1 MNTIYIF
8 TGIMFTLLLILVF
21 KVKKRNNLLSNNTF
35 FILSLS
41 LLIGFILELIINFLS
56 TAALNQVILEIYTK
70 LYLIFIVCWFSI
82 FSVYTF
88 LISKKDDSLNKT
100 IMIMYALLTFISSVS
115 IILLPL
121 NIDTNNFIYLSGNA
135 VNIFKVL
142 LPSMLCILYLRTI
155 LNRKVISIKKSNYIY
170 IALILL
176 SISTFLEI
184 KYELNIITTILLFI
198 TYLVFLTI
206 ENPVLKEYELMDNIR
221 IKALKANLN
230 KTDFLSNI
238 SHELRTPLTSI
249 ISSIDEI
256 KTYDLP
262 NELKENLNDIIDS
275 SSSLLDIIGNV
286 IDINKIE
293 NKVYDLKEKNYSV
306 RDLIEKIIKV
316 NTKKYNKENV
326 IFRYSISESTPQNLY
341 GDKTKIKEII
351 NNILD
356 NSFKYTEKGNIS
368 LTIDS
373 QIANDICNLVIE
385 IKDTGI
391 GIKSEDLNK
400 IFNGE
405 DIDNDIN
412 NEIDRDGLG
421 LLVSKNLIELLGGT
435 INVNSYYGSGSVFT
449 IKIPQKLGNELK
461 VIEENNTIKFNNKKI
476 LLVDD
481 DRFNNR
487 ILKRLLNIYNIE
499 LDVCERGIECIDK
512 INSGKHYDLILM
524 DIMMPDINGVDT
536 FKKLKSNKNFDTK
549 VVALTADALS
559 TSKNKYLKLG
569 FTDYIAKP
577 FKKEELDQKLKKL
590 LGD

>member
-1 MNTIYIF
+1 MNTIYII

-21 KVKKRNNLLSNNTF
+21 KIKKKNNLLSNNTF

-56 TAALNQVILEIYTK
+56 TLTLKPVMLEVYTK

-88 LISKKDDSLNKT
+88 LISKKDDTLNKT
-100 IMIMYALLTFISSVS
+100 IMILYALLTLVSSLS

-121 NIDTNNFIYLSGNA
+121 NIDTTNFIYLSGNSI
-135 VNIFKVL
+135 NIFKVL
-142 LPSMLCILYLRTI
+142 LPSMLCILFLRTI
-155 LNRKVISIKKSNYIY
+155 LNRNVISITKCNYIY
-170 IALILL
+170 VALILL
-176 SISTFLEI
+176 SICTFLEL

-206 ENPVLKEYELMDNIR
+206 ENPALKEYEIINNLR
-221 IKALKANLN
+221 LRALKANMN

-238 SHELRTPLTSI
+238 SHELRTPLASI

-256 KTYDLP
+256 KNYNLP
-262 NELKENLNDIIDS
+262 PEFKDTINDIVDS
-275 SSSLLDIIGNV
+275 SSSLLDIVGNV

-293 NKVYDLKEKNYSV
+293 NKVYDIKEKDYSIKETV
-306 RDLIEKIIKV
+306 EKLIKM

-326 IFRYSISESTPQNLY
+326 IFKYFISESTPQNLF

-351 NNILD
+351 NNVLD
-356 NSFKYTEKGNIS
+356 NSFKYTDKGSIS
-368 LTIDS
+368 LTINS
-373 QIANDICNLVIE
+373 EIVSDICNLIIE

-400 IFNGE
+400 IFNGS
-405 DIDNDIN
+405 DIDNEIN
-412 NEIDRDGLG
+412 SDVDRDGLG
-421 LLVSKNLIELLGGT
+421 LLVTKNLVSLLGGT
-435 INVNSYYGSGSVFT
+435 ITVSSYYGSGSIFT
-449 IKIPQKLGNELK
+449 IKIPQRLKNELET
-461 VIEENNTIKFNNKKI
+461 IEQTNTTKFINKRI

-481 DRFNNR
+481 DKLNNR
-487 ILKRLLNIYNIE
+487 ILKRLLNIYDIE
-499 LDVCERGIECIDK
+499 LDTCERGIECIDK
-512 INSGKHYDLILM
+512 INNGEHYDLILM
-524 DIMMPDINGVDT
+524 DIMMPDMNGIDT
-536 FKKLKSNKNFDTK
+536 LKKLKSNKNFNTK

-559 TSKNKYLKLG
+559 TSKNKYIKTG
-569 FTDYIAKP
+569 FTDYIPKP
-577 FKKEELDQKLKKL
+577 FKKEELDQKLKEL

>member
-1 MNTIYIF
+1 MNTIYII

-21 KVKKRNNLLSNNTF
+21 KIKKKNNLLSNNTF

-56 TAALNQVILEIYTK
+56 TLTLKPVMLEVYTK

-88 LISKKDDSLNKT
+88 LISKKDDTLNKT
-100 IMIMYALLTFISSVS
+100 IMILYAFLTLVSSLS

-121 NIDTNNFIYLSGNA
+121 NIDTTNFIYLSGNSI
-135 VNIFKVL
+135 NIFKVL
-142 LPSMLCILYLRTI
+142 LPSMLCILFLRTI
-155 LNRKVISIKKSNYIY
+155 LNRNVISITKCNYIY
-170 IALILL
+170 VALILL
-176 SISTFLEI
+176 SICTFLEL

-206 ENPVLKEYELMDNIR
+206 ENPALKEYEIINNLR
-221 IKALKANLN
+221 LRALKANMN

-238 SHELRTPLTSI
+238 SHELRTPLASI

-256 KTYDLP
+256 KNYNLP
-262 NELKENLNDIIDS
+262 PEFKDTINDIVDS
-275 SSSLLDIIGNV
+275 SSSLLDIVGNV

-293 NKVYDLKEKNYSV
+293 NKIYDLKEKNYSIKETV
-306 RDLIEKIIKV
+306 EKLIKM

-326 IFRYSISESTPQNLY
+326 IFKYFISENTPQNLF

-351 NNILD
+351 NNVLD
-356 NSFKYTEKGNIS
+356 NSFKYTDKGSIS
-368 LTIDS
+368 LTINS
-373 QIANDICNLVIE
+373 EIVSDICNLIIE

-400 IFNGE
+400 IFNGS
-405 DIDNDIN
+405 DIDNEIN
-412 NEIDRDGLG
+412 NDVDRDGLG
-421 LLVSKNLIELLGGT
+421 LLITKDLVSLLGGT
-435 INVNSYYGSGSVFT
+435 ITVCSYYGSGSVFT
-449 IKIPQKLGNELK
+449 IKIPQRLKNELET
-461 VIEENNTIKFNNKKI
+461 IEQTNTTKFINKRI

-481 DRFNNR
+481 DRLNNR
-487 ILKRLLNIYNIE
+487 ILKRLLNIYDIE
-499 LDVCERGIECIDK
+499 LDTCERGIECIDK
-512 INSGKHYDLILM
+512 INNGEHYDLILM
-524 DIMMPDINGVDT
+524 DIMMPDMNGIDT
-536 FKKLKSNKNFDTK
+536 LKKLKSNKNFNTK

-559 TSKNKYLKLG
+559 TSKNKYIKTG
-569 FTDYIAKP
+569 FADYIPKP
-577 FKKEELDQKLKKL
+577 FKKEELEQKLKEL

>member
-1 MNTIYIF
+1 MNTIYII

-21 KVKKRNNLLSNNTF
+21 KIKKKNNLLSNNTF

-56 TAALNQVILEIYTK
+56 TLTLKPVMLEVYTK

-88 LISKKDDSLNKT
+88 LISKKDDTLNKT
-100 IMIMYALLTFISSVS
+100 IMILYALLTLVSSIS

-121 NIDTNNFIYLSGNA
+121 NIDTTNFIYLSGNSI
-135 VNIFKVL
+135 NIFKVL
-142 LPSMLCILYLRTI
+142 LPSMLCILFLRTI
-155 LNRKVISIKKSNYIY
+155 LNRNVISITKCNYIY
-170 IALILL
+170 VALILL
-176 SISTFLEI
+176 SICTFLEL

-206 ENPVLKEYELMDNIR
+206 ENPALKEYEIINNLR
-221 IKALKANLN
+221 LRALKANMN

-238 SHELRTPLTSI
+238 SHELRTPLASI

-256 KTYDLP
+256 KNYNLP
-262 NELKENLNDIIDS
+262 PEFKDTINDIVDS
-275 SSSLLDIIGNV
+275 SSSLLDIVGNV

-293 NKVYDLKEKNYSV
+293 NKVYDIKEKNYSIKETV
-306 RDLIEKIIKV
+306 EKLIKM

-326 IFRYSISESTPQNLY
+326 IFKYFISESTPQNLF

-351 NNILD
+351 NNVLD
-356 NSFKYTEKGNIS
+356 NSFKYTDKGSIS
-368 LTIDS
+368 LTINS
-373 QIANDICNLVIE
+373 EIVSDICNLIIE

-400 IFNGE
+400 IFNGS
-405 DIDNDIN
+405 DVD
-412 NEIDRDGLG
+412 NEINSDVDRDGLG
-421 LLVSKNLIELLGGT
+421 LLVTKKLVSLLGGT
-435 INVNSYYGSGSVFT
+435 ITVSSYYGSGSVFT
-449 IKIPQKLGNELK
+449 IKIPQRLKNELET
-461 VIEENNTIKFNNKKI
+461 IEQTNTTKFINKRI

-481 DRFNNR
+481 DRINNR
-487 ILKRLLNIYNIE
+487 ILKRLLNIYDIE
-499 LDVCERGIECIDK
+499 LDTCERGIECIDK
-512 INSGKHYDLILM
+512 INNGEHYDLILM
-524 DIMMPDINGVDT
+524 DIMMPDMNGIDT
-536 FKKLKSNKNFDTK
+536 LKKLKSNKNFNTK

-559 TSKNKYLKLG
+559 TSKNKYIKTG
-569 FTDYIAKP
+569 FTDYIPKP
-577 FKKEELDQKLKKL
+577 FKKEELEQKLKEL

>member
-1 MNTIYIF
+1 MNTIYII

-21 KVKKRNNLLSNNTF
+21 KIKKKNNLLSNNTF

-56 TAALNQVILEIYTK
+56 TLTLKPVMLEVYTK

-88 LISKKDDSLNKT
+88 LISKKDDTLNKT
-100 IMIMYALLTFISSVS
+100 IMILYAFLTLVSSLS

-121 NIDTNNFIYLSGNA
+121 NIDTTNFIYLSGNSI
-135 VNIFKVL
+135 NIFKVL
-142 LPSMLCILYLRTI
+142 LPSMLCILFLRTI
-155 LNRKVISIKKSNYIY
+155 LNRNVISFTKCNYIY
-170 IALILL
+170 VALILL
-176 SISTFLEI
+176 SICTFLEL

-206 ENPVLKEYELMDNIR
+206 ENPALKEYEIINNLR
-221 IKALKANLN
+221 LRALKANMN

-238 SHELRTPLTSI
+238 SHELRTPLASI

-256 KTYDLP
+256 KNYNLP
-262 NELKENLNDIIDS
+262 PEFKDTINDIVDS
-275 SSSLLDIIGNV
+275 SSSLLDIVGNV

-293 NKVYDLKEKNYSV
+293 NKIYDLKEKNYSIKETV
-306 RDLIEKIIKV
+306 EKLIKM

-326 IFRYSISESTPQNLY
+326 IFKYFISENTPQNLF

-351 NNILD
+351 NNVLD
-356 NSFKYTEKGNIS
+356 NSFKYTDKGSIS
-368 LTIDS
+368 LTINS
-373 QIANDICNLVIE
+373 EIVSDICNLIIE

-400 IFNGE
+400 IFNGS
-405 DIDNDIN
+405 DIDNEIN
-412 NEIDRDGLG
+412 KDVDRDGLG
-421 LLVSKNLIELLGGT
+421 LLITKDLVSLLGGT
-435 INVNSYYGSGSVFT
+435 ITVCSYYGSGSVFT
-449 IKIPQKLGNELK
+449 IKIPQRLKNELET
-461 VIEENNTIKFNNKKI
+461 IEQTNTTKFINKRI

-481 DRFNNR
+481 DRLNNR
-487 ILKRLLNIYNIE
+487 ILKRLLNIYDIE
-499 LDVCERGIECIDK
+499 LDTCERGIECIDK
-512 INSGKHYDLILM
+512 INNGEHYDLILM
-524 DIMMPDINGVDT
+524 DIMMPDMNGIDT
-536 FKKLKSNKNFDTK
+536 LKKLKSNKNFNTK

-559 TSKNKYLKLG
+559 TSKNKYIKTG
-569 FTDYIAKP
+569 FTDYIPKP
-577 FKKEELDQKLKKL
+577 FKKEELEQKLKEL